1 MAGHSSWEEQR
12 YLYPHDIRDKFPIW
26 ERDFNIQPFKYE
38 RSRLPF
44 RMTNEERLW
53 RKQWL
58 QDQVLAADEPK
69 YVPNLHKLHKN
80 PVRYRWM
87 VFWDGIF
94 NKLRPV
100 VGNTAASILRQTVPK
115 LLIMQLGVWCWI
127 YMVLYHK
134 QDWEKWG
141 GVQVYGYKG
150 PYVASVSP
158 WKTLDSTD
166 YVDRGFKAR
175 TSNRWPE
182 HKY

>member
-12 YLYPHDIRDKFPIW
+12 YLYPHDIRDKFPVW
-26 ERDFNIQPFKYE
+26 EREFNIQPYKYE

-69 YVPNLHKLHKN
+69 YIPNLHKLHKN

-87 VFWDGIF
+87 VFWDGLF

-100 VGNTAASILRQTVPK
+100 VVCIHSN
-115 LLIMQLGVWCWI
+115 
-127 YMVLYHK
+127 
-134 QDWEKWG
+134 
-141 GVQVYGYKG
+141 VYLNF
-150 PYVASVSP
+150 S
-158 WKTLDSTD
+158 
-166 YVDRGFKAR
+166 
-175 TSNRWPE
+175 
-182 HKY
+182 